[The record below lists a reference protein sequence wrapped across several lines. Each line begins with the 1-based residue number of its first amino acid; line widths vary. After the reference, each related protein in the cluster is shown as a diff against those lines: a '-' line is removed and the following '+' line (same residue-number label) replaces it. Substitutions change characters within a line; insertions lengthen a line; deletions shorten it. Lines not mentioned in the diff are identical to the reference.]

1 MLFAVIR
8 VLGQYVISTLVSQQQ
23 YFPKRD
29 VMNDSMLIKSLT
41 YLGATPFFIA
51 LWFSWADQPF
61 LGVMGA
67 HWFISYAL
75 IILSFMAGTLWGQ
88 MVTASRHIKAIALAT
103 NCIVFAAWF
112 AYLLA
117 AVAVVLLILALGF
130 IGLYLLE
137 ARVLKRLDRP
147 AYYLDLRLKVTA
159 LVVCAHVLMFWQL

>member
-1 MLFAVIR
+1 
-8 VLGQYVISTLVSQQQ
+8 
-23 YFPKRD
+23 
-29 VMNDSMLIKSLT
+29 
-41 YLGATPFFIA
+41 
-51 LWFSWADQPF
+51 
-61 LGVMGA
+61 
-67 HWFISYAL
+67 
-75 IILSFMAGTLWGQ
+75 